1 MGMSGL
7 RLLTLAGREGRND
20 RVDCSGSI
28 KSTLEIKS
36 LSSSSSLRVRLRGF
50 RLLFLLLRWVIVEW
64 RSKGKEKRDCTKRK
78 GNSDWL
84 SFLSPPTATNK

>member
-36 LSSSSSLRVRLRGF
+36 LSSSSLRVRLRGF

-64 RSKGKEKRDCTKRK
+64 RSKEGLYK
-78 GNSDWL
+78 
-84 SFLSPPTATNK
+84 A